1 MNFTEIQKKY
11 PMHNTII
18 GFFNTDESFK
28 ANTYEEIQDV
38 EKYYAPLDG
47 FYDTG
52 LPFIIYEDDRFYCHA
67 FLYDRVKGYYTDGEK
82 YYLVTFSEDLG
93 TEITDPNDT
102 DEYHQVIVWN
112 DNISKE
118 ELTRKLA
125 KEFDEKAYSENRVFI
140 NFNELEKF
148 IIARENK

>member
-1 MNFTEIQKKY
+1 MDFTEIQKKY

-18 GFFNTDESFK
+18 GFFNEDGYIKINDIE
-28 ANTYEEIQDV
+28 Q
-38 EKYYAPLDG
+38 YYDG
-47 FYDTG
+47 FNDCG
-52 LPFIIYEDDRFYCHA
+52 FPFIIYENNKFCCYA

-82 YYLVTFSEDLG
+82 YCLVTFTEDLG
-93 TEITDPNDT
+93 TEIIDPNDT

-125 KEFDEKAYSENRVFI
+125 KEFDEEAYSENRIFVDFD
-140 NFNELEKF
+140 ELEKF
-148 IIARENK
+148 MITHEK

>member
-1 MNFTEIQKKY
+1 MDFTEIQKKY
-11 PMHNTII
+11 PMYNTII
-18 GFFNTDESFK
+18 GFFNEDGYIKINNIKQYFDEF
-28 ANTYEEIQDV
+28 NDC
-38 EKYYAPLDG
+38 
-47 FYDTG
+47 G
-52 LPFIIYEDDRFYCHA
+52 LPFVIYENNKFCCYA
-67 FLYDRVKGYYTDGEK
+67 FLYDRVKGYYTDDEK
-82 YYLVTFSEDLG
+82 YYLVTFTEDLG
-93 TEITDPNDT
+93 TEIIDPNDT

-148 IIARENK
+148 TIAHEK